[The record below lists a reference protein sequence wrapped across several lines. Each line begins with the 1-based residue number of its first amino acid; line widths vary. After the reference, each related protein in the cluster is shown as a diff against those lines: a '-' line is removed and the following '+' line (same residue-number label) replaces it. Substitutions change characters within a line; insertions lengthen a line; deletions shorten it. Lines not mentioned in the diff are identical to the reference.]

1 MFFRLV
7 VLIGFTVLLASCGK
21 QDPVVFVQD
30 APRSSGSTSNK
41 VAKTSNHLEQP
52 NGEPA
57 PSKLADDGTDRT
69 KLEEVKKLLA
79 AGGDVNA
86 AGESGMTPLMYSVE
100 GDLQLVKKLLQAGAN
115 VNAADE
121 NGSTPLM
128 YAVEN
133 GNVEVVKELLAHGA
147 DVRAKNKNG
156 ESILELKV
164 PSLTRDDRMDLIKI
178 VLEAGADP
186 NAKLKNGSTLLNTA
200 ISIGNADLIVALIAS
215 GAAVNEKDSVGNTP
229 LRLAKEEGLLEIEQ
243 FLKQAGA
250 VEEVPK
256 TPLPEALPQ
265 ESTTTI
271 QPNLPSLRE

>member
-1 MFFRLV
+1 MFFRLS
-7 VLIGFTVLLASCGK
+7 VLIGFTVLLVSCGK
-21 QDPVVFVQD
+21 QDPIVFVQD
-30 APRSSGSTSNK
+30 TASSPGASKSK
-41 VAKTSNHLEQP
+41 EVAKTSSQEQSR
-52 NGEPA
+52 GEPL
-57 PSKLADDGTDRT
+57 PSKLTDDGTDRT

-86 AGESGMTPLMYSVE
+86 VGESGMTPLMYAAE

-115 VNAADE
+115 VHAADE
-121 NGSTPLM
+121 NGATPLM

-133 GNVEVVKELLAHGA
+133 GNIDMVKELLAHGS

-156 ESILELKV
+156 ESILELKI
-164 PSLTRDDRMDLIKI
+164 PSLTRDDSMDLIK
-178 VLEAGADP
+178 VLLEAGADP
-186 NAKLKNGSTLLNTA
+186 NAKLGNGSTLLNTA

-215 GAAVNEKDSVGNTP
+215 GAAVNEKDGVGNTP

-250 VEEVPK
+250 TEEIPK
-256 TPLPEALPQ
+256 EPSPEALPQ
-265 ESTTTI
+265 QSTI